1 MPEKKRKVLIIDTN
15 HDILISEL
23 SKNGFQC
30 DYFEGF
36 TRKDYLSIID
46 RYFGVIIRSKIK
58 FDKEIFEKAK
68 NLKFIGRV
76 GAGMENIDVEF
87 AQNLGIRCFNSPEG
101 NRDAVGEHTLGMLLM
116 LMNKLL
122 KADREV
128 RNGIWLR
135 EENRGLEIKGKTI
148 GIIGYG
154 NMGSAFAQRLS
165 GFEANVIAFDKYKSG
180 YSDGFVKETN
190 MEEIYAES
198 DILSM
203 HIPLTE
209 ETTFLL
215 DDEYF
220 NNFRKNIF
228 VINTSRGNI
237 LKTDDLVKNIKSG
250 KILGAALDVLEYEKL
265 SFENID
271 KEQLPEFFKYLAASD
286 KVVLSPHI
294 AGWTIES
301 KYKLAK
307 IMAEKIIKEFGE

>member
-1 MPEKKRKVLIIDTN
+1 MPHNKRKVLIIDTN
-15 HDILISEL
+15 HEVLVEEL

-30 DYFEGF
+30 EYFEGF
-36 TRKDYLSIID
+36 TRKNYVSIID
-46 RYFGVIIRSKIK
+46 KYYGAIVRSKIK
-58 FDKEIFEKAK
+58 FDKEILAKAK

-76 GAGMENIDVEF
+76 GAGMENIDVDF
-87 AQNLGIRCFNSPEG
+87 AKSLGITCFNAPEG
-101 NRDAVGEHTLGMLLM
+101 NRDAVGEHTLAMLLM

-128 RNGIWLR
+128 RNGVWLR

-165 GFEANVIAFDKYKSG
+165 GFEARVIAYDKYKYG
-180 YSDGFVKETN
+180 YSDELVKETN
-190 MEEIYAES
+190 MEEIFAES

-203 HIPLTE
+203 HIPLTK
-209 ETTFLL
+209 ETNFLL
-215 DDEYF
+215 NDEYF
-220 NNFRKNIF
+220 NNFRKNIL

-237 LKTDDLVKNIKSG
+237 LKTDDLVKNLKSG
-250 KILGAALDVLEYEKL
+250 KIFGAALDVLEYEKL

-271 KEQLPEFFKYLAASD
+271 KEKLPESFKYLAASD

-307 IMAEKIIKEFGE
+307 IMTEKIIKEFGG

>member
-76 GAGMENIDVEF
+76 GAGMENIDVEL

>member
-1 MPEKKRKVLIIDTN
+1 MSENKRKVLIIDTN
-15 HDILISEL
+15 HEILVDEL
-23 SKNGFQC
+23 SKNGFHC
-30 DYFEGF
+30 EYFENF
-36 TRKDYLSIID
+36 TRKNYVSIID
-46 RYFGVIIRSKIK
+46 KYFGVIVRSKIK
-58 FDKEIFEKAK
+58 FDKEILEKAK

-76 GAGMENIDVEF
+76 GAGMENIDVDF
-87 AQNLGIRCFNSPEG
+87 AKSLGITCFNAPEG
-101 NRDAVGEHTLGMLLM
+101 NRDAVGEHTLAMLLM

-122 KADREV
+122 KADQEV
-128 RNGIWLR
+128 RNGVWLR

-165 GFEANVIAFDKYKSG
+165 GFEANVIAYDKYKSG
-180 YSDGFVKETN
+180 YSDEFVKETN
-190 MEEIYAES
+190 MEEIYSES

-203 HIPLTE
+203 HVPLTD
-209 ETTFLL
+209 ETRFLL
-215 DDEYF
+215 NDEYF

-228 VINTSRGNI
+228 IINTSRGSI
-237 LKTDDLVKNIKSG
+237 LKTDDLVNNLKCG

-271 KEQLPEFFKYLAASD
+271 KEKLPESFNYLAASD

-307 IMAEKIIKEFGE
+307 VMSEKIIKEFGG

>member
-1 MPEKKRKVLIIDTN
+1 MLEKNRKVLIIDTN
-15 HDILISEL
+15 HEILIREL
-23 SKNGFQC
+23 TKNGFQC

-36 TRKDYLSIID
+36 TRNDYHSIIGN
-46 RYFGVIIRSKIK
+46 YFGVIIRSKIK
-58 FDKEIFEKAK
+58 FDKEILEKAK

-76 GAGMENIDVEF
+76 GAGMENIDVDL
-87 AQNLGIRCFNSPEG
+87 AKSLGITCFNAPEG

-122 KADREV
+122 KANREV

-154 NMGSAFAQRLS
+154 NMGSAFSQRLS
-165 GFEANVIAFDKYKSG
+165 GFEANVIAYDKYKSG
-180 YSDGFVKETN
+180 YSDEFVKETN
-190 MEEIYAES
+190 MEEIYSES

-203 HIPLTE
+203 HVPLTD
-209 ETTFLL
+209 ETRFLL
-215 DDEYF
+215 NNEYF
-220 NNFRKNIF
+220 NNFKKNIF

-237 LKTDDLVKNIKSG
+237 LKTDDLVNNLKTG

-271 KEQLPEFFKYLAASD
+271 TEKLPESFKYLIASD

-307 IMAEKIIKEFGE
+307 VMAEKIINKFGV